1 MHVDIV
7 KLFTIFWFDGALIF
21 HICDIKW
28 WLTHLANVH
37 LLFVF
42 FPPVGD
48 VEVLPAHQESQ
59 SDHHQHEGQDGPEV
73 SEKLFIHKMVLN
85 SLRPERDL
93 R

>member
-7 KLFTIFWFDGALIF
+7 KLFN
-21 HICDIKW
+21 HILVPWSSYFSPFKIC
-28 WLTHLANVH
+28 
-37 LLFVF
+37 VF

-48 VEVLPAHQESQ
+48 VEVPPAHQESQ